1 MKKNFKKKVI
11 FILGPTAIG
20 KTEVGIEIA
29 KSLKSEIISCD
40 SRQFYKELKIGTAP
54 PSKKQLNDVKHHFVH
69 HISIHNDYSAGKFEK
84 DAINKI
90 NEIHKKNDYVIIVG
104 GSGLYVNAICQ
115 GFDNIPNISKEIR
128 TELIE
133 EFNSKGMKWL
143 QKKVQE
149 IEKENFQMIDL
160 NNKQR
165 LLRILEV
172 YRQTGMNISKFQQ
185 NKTKKREFEIVKIGL
200 NIDRDKLYQKIN
212 SRVNKM
218 VKKGLFIEANSMM
231 NFKEKN
237 ALNTVGYKEI
247 YNAIENKLSFNATV
261 EEIQKNSR
269 RYAKRQLTWFRK
281 DKDIHWFNPINKDDI
296 MNFISKL

>member
-1 MKKNFKKKVI
+1 M
-11 FILGPTAIG
+11 
-20 KTEVGIEIA
+20 
-29 KSLKSEIISCD
+29 
-40 SRQFYKELKIGTAP
+40 
-54 PSKKQLNDVKHHFVH
+54 
-69 HISIHNDYSAGKFEK
+69 
-84 DAINKI
+84 
-90 NEIHKKNDYVIIVG
+90 
-104 GSGLYVNAICQ
+104 
-115 GFDNIPNISKEIR
+115 
-128 TELIE
+128 
-133 EFNSKGMKWL
+133 
-143 QKKVQE
+143 
-149 IEKENFQMIDL
+149 
-160 NNKQR
+160 
-165 LLRILEV
+165 
-172 YRQTGMNISKFQQ
+172 
-185 NKTKKREFEIVKIGL
+185 

-212 SRVNKM
+212 SRVNQM